1 MAKAVENIQAETV
14 ISFLLT
20 EVVQNFGVPEQI
32 ITDRGSNFLAEITL
46 KFYKNLDIIHT
57 PTTTYRQQANGQVE
71 RLNQTLKRT
80 LAKICIE
87 NIENWDCYIWKSLLA
102 IRSMKNKSTGLSPA
116 KLLYGVELTLPSSW
130 KGPESEVNI
139 GKAIEE
145 LLSYINTG
153 LEELRNSGYER
164 NIISKNNS
172 AAIYDAKVVKH
183 QFKLGD
189 KVLRHSDVLKYKFS
203 ATWEGPFTITRLGNK
218 GAYTIMDSSGNFD
231 IVHGDKLKIYRE
243 SNRMIPEVSSS
254 TLNST
259 LKKFREVNNIQ
270 LEGLPKGRRLLHIP
284 K

>member
-1 MAKAVENIQAETV
+1 
-14 ISFLLT
+14 
-20 EVVQNFGVPEQI
+20 
-32 ITDRGSNFLAEITL
+32 
-46 KFYKNLDIIHT
+46 
-57 PTTTYRQQANGQVE
+57 
-71 RLNQTLKRT
+71 
-80 LAKICIE
+80 
-87 NIENWDCYIWKSLLA
+87 
-102 IRSMKNKSTGLSPA
+102 MKNKSTGLSPA

-130 KGPESEVNI
+130 EGPESEVNI

-145 LLSYINTG
+145 RLSYINTG
-153 LEELRNSGYER
+153 LEELRNSGYDR

-189 KVLRHSDVLKYKFS
+189 RVLRHSDVLKYKFS
-203 ATWEGPFTITRLGNK
+203 ATWEGSFTITRLGNK

-231 IVHGDKLKIYRE
+231 IVHSDKLKIYRE

-270 LEGLPKGRRLLHIP
+270 LEGHPKGRRLLHIP